1 MTQQLTRL
9 LDFEKEKEQNML
21 LVFQQAQQHVN
32 QQRQKLQSLEQYRV
46 DYLRGISQSGKEG
59 VKASHYQQHLSFV
72 GKLDKACEQQM
83 NAIAQAKLAADQR
96 KSLWLK
102 QQQRVKAVEMLLDKK
117 AQAAQLKANK
127 QEQALFDEFATQKFF
142 RAQKGLFN

>member
-1 MTQQLTRL
+1 MTQQLQRL
-9 LDFEKEKEQNML
+9 LEFEKEKEQNTL

-46 DYLRGISQSGKEG
+46 EYLKGIGQSGKDG
-59 VKASHYQQHLSFV
+59 VKALHYQQHLSFV

-83 NAIAQAKLAADQR
+83 QVIAQANLAADQR
-96 KSLWLK
+96 KSLWLQ

-142 RAQKGLFN
+142 RSQKGLFN